1 MRGVLPAR
9 IANSVGMPGW
19 CRVRGEDRTARLA
32 LAAHAGTESRSSL
45 SNTAIASRKLR
56 RRRGC
61 SGCTQA
67 TRPVFEQSF
76 WDIVDLSPS
85 PSRGQQHLF
94 AYLPPSKYGSV
105 RAASCLVEDEDMI
118 AVEPIRDAAAQAL
131 PHKKLGDEVDK
142 YGMSRLAAALESM
155 PLALVQAAAYI
166 RNLAPGYSVLK
177 NLEEFRKS
185 ERRNTRPSA
194 ANLLSLISFFDPQG
208 ISKALLYNRDV
219 IKENHSRSA
228 ADIESD
234 KESDEDDSMSE
245 ASIEDGFREDTV
257 TLRGYSFITAT
268 VGGTFE
274 MHNLVQ
280 LATRKWLESQGGSE
294 RWRHQFV
301 AKLCTAFPS
310 GRYENWKTCQDL
322 FPHTRAASTQ
332 QPKDCEAR
340 KKWAL
345 LLYNAAWYAWQKR
358 SAGETEERATLLM
371 KARTKLFEAKS
382 DEMLLSKEIVGL
394 T

>member
-1 MRGVLPAR
+1 
-9 IANSVGMPGW
+9 
-19 CRVRGEDRTARLA
+19 
-32 LAAHAGTESRSSL
+32 
-45 SNTAIASRKLR
+45 
-56 RRRGC
+56 
-61 SGCTQA
+61 
-67 TRPVFEQSF
+67 
-76 WDIVDLSPS
+76 
-85 PSRGQQHLF
+85 
-94 AYLPPSKYGSV
+94 
-105 RAASCLVEDEDMI
+105 LVEDEDMI
-118 AVEPIRDAAAQAL
+118 AVEPMRDAAAQAL
-131 PHKKLGDEVDK
+131 PYKKLGDGVDK

-185 ERRNTRPSA
+185 ERRNTSLLNQDNGDLRRDDEAKNSLILTWQISFDHIRSTRPSA
-194 ANLLSLISFFDPQG
+194 ANLLSLISFFDPEG

-301 AKLCTAFPS
+301 ANLCTAFPS

-345 LLYNAAWYAWQKR
+345 LLYNAVWYAWQKG

-394 T
+394 A